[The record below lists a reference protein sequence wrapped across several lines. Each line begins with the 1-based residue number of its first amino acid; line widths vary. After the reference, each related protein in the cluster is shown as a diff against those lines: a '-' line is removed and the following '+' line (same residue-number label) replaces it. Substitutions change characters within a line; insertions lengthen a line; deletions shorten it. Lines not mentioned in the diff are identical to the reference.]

1 MAGFSDLGV
10 KDSIVKSMKKMDWK
24 TPTPIQEAAIP
35 VGLEGKDVLAQA
47 QTGTGKTGAFGSI
60 ILGRIGSGYK
70 TPSAIVIVPTRELA
84 IQVTEELAKLSFY
97 TGHKCIAV
105 YGGTSLDRHIGTLK
119 NGADVVVGT
128 PGRMKDLL
136 TRNALRVSKTSIVV
150 LDEADR
156 MLDMGFAKDLDFI
169 LSKLPKKRQ
178 NLLFSATMPEDVKQL
193 AINKMKHPVEI
204 LISKDELTLD
214 LISQY
219 YMVLDKD
226 SKKDALCTLI
236 DKYQAKTIVFGHT
249 KRRTMQLSRKME
261 GSGYKCT
268 ALHGDV
274 PQAKR
279 EKIFDAFREGKIR
292 VLIATDVA
300 ARGLDIDDVGL
311 VVNYDMTDPE
321 TYVHRIGRTGRA
333 DKKGMAVT
341 FALNDEIKN
350 IERIMKTIDKP
361 IEVLDLGKIEKH
373 ESSSPASEKS
383 PKKEKTTKKPQQEKK
398 IRFTS
403 ISLNIGVSDDITK
416 QELTEFIQ
424 DCADLSRKS
433 IGKVIM
439 GENLSFVEVPLEQAD
454 KICEKLSEYDFDDKP
469 IEAKRKLDF

>member
-1 MAGFSDLGV
+1 MVRFSDLGV
-10 KDSIVKSMKKMDWK
+10 KDSVVKSMKKMEWK
-24 TPTPIQEAAIP
+24 DPTPIQEAAIP
-35 VGLEGKDVLAQA
+35 VGLEGKDILAQA

-60 ILGRIGSGYK
+60 ILGRTGSGYK

-84 IQVTEELAKLSFY
+84 IQVNEELTKLAFY
-97 TGHKCIAV
+97 SGHKCIAV
-105 YGGTSLDRHIGTLK
+105 YGGTSIDRHIGTLK
-119 NGADVVVGT
+119 NCADIVVGT

-178 NLLFSATMPEDVKQL
+178 SLLFSATMPDDVRNL
-193 AINKMKHPVEI
+193 ALNKMRHPQEI

-214 LISQY
+214 LISQH

-226 SKKDALCTLI
+226 SKKDALCALI
-236 DKYQAKTIVFGHT
+236 DRCNTKTIVFGHT

-261 GSGYKCT
+261 STGYKCT
-268 ALHGDV
+268 ALHGDI

-279 EKIFDAFREGKIR
+279 EKIFDGFRKGTIS

-341 FALNDEIKN
+341 FVLEDEVKD
-350 IERIMKTIDKP
+350 IERIMKSIDKK
-361 IEVLDLGKIEKH
+361 IDVLDLGKLERREASQTPKEKVN
-373 ESSSPASEKS
+373 AKS
-383 PKKEKTTKKPQQEKK
+383 GTPKKPQEKK

-403 ISLNIGVSDDITK
+403 VSINIGVSDDITK
-416 QELTEFIQ
+416 QELMEFIQ
-424 DCADLSRKS
+424 DCADLPRKS
-433 IGKVIM
+433 IGKIIM
-439 GENLSFVEVPLEQAD
+439 GENLSFIEVPLDQAD
-454 KICEKLSEYDFDDKP
+454 KICEKLSEYDFDDKAL
-469 IEAKRKLDF
+469 EVRRKLDF